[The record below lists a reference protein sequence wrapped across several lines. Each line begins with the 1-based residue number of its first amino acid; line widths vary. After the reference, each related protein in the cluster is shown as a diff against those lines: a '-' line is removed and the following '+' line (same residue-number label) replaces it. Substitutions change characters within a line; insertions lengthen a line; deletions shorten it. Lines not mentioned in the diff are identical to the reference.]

1 MIPPHLSE
9 VRKRFVVALQLEPGD
24 RGDSTAQRSLA
35 AGEPDS
41 RCRMPLDTV
50 STTGSKM
57 PPAAIF
63 GRPTAVILCGRRP
76 LLNWLISALASKT
89 DPEFIWTDVR
99 LRGEVLAEAD
109 PLGRG
114 FVSSDRSNVV
124 FPQELAPK
132 RPRRAAL
139 PRGECRTKVPP
150 PTVRR
155 LGDFLRLPLHTR
167 GRLAGA
173 PTGGQP
179 IVLAL
184 SNARRMVALYPA
196 ETVAP
201 VVRPIVEEGAHPLRD
216 LRRRSARGA
225 VRVRDH
231 PTRGRR
237 ESPPLEGG
245 DAVGGEGPAGRPAS
259 NGRPLSSS
267 RFRAGRRD
275 PRLRVPLRGRSRTRP
290 SAPTHRGTSEGVQLL
305 IGERPLDQHPEGPP
319 LSDLPTC
326 PPKEPHRRVGGGR
339 PEADPLDPEPLEGS

>member
-63 GRPTAVILCGRRP
+63 GRPTAVILCGQSRP

-124 FPQELAPK
+124 FPQELAPNDPAG
-132 RPRRAAL
+132 RPSPEVSADR
-139 PRGECRTKVPP
+139 PVPP

-201 VVRPIVEEGAHPLRD
+201 VVRPIVEEGAILFVTFADAPPEGRFAFETILRVE
-216 LRRRSARGA
+216 G
-225 VRVRDH
+225 
-231 PTRGRR
+231 
-237 ESPPLEGG
+237 ESPRRWKEATRWVEKAPP
-245 DAVGGEGPAGRPAS
+245 DGP
-259 NGRPLSSS
+259 
-267 RFRAGRRD
+267 
-275 PRLRVPLRGRSRTRP
+275 
-290 SAPTHRGTSEGVQLL
+290 
-305 IGERPLDQHPEGPP
+305 
-319 LSDLPTC
+319 LPTDARC
-326 PPKEPHRRVGGGR
+326 PLPDFEPVAAILASAF
-339 PEADPLDPEPLEGS
+339 P